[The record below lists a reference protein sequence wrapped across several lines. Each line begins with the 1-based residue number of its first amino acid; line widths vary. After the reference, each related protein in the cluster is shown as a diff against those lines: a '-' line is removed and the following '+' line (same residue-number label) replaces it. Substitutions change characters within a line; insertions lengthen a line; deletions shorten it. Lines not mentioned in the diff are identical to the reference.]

1 MLIHAHSTPLVR
13 GVGLGLKLVP
23 LKRTWAFL
31 PSPQSL
37 RNRTGQAWCLP
48 SLRQNGS
55 NLLGQAE
62 SPTMLSDAQS
72 RREGAWSPH

>member
-13 GVGLGLKLVP
+13 GDGLGLKLVP

-37 RNRTGQAWCLP
+37 RIE
-48 SLRQNGS
+48 
-55 NLLGQAE
+55 LGGPGV
-62 SPTMLSDAQS
+62 SPRLDRMAPTS
-72 RREGAWSPH
+72 